1 MTSNHP
7 FRRVLARI
15 CSPDT
20 MARVVDPTL
29 ADIRWEHRRAHWRGY
44 VSLASALALHVISS
58 IPARVAAVWLEDGHA
73 VPRVTILSIGA
84 AAIGAAP
91 LVALPLSQVIHDA
104 GASRGWLVLT
114 LVPQALVLT
123 LPTGLLV
130 AVPVT
135 IAKTEPSA
143 RLIRRVI
150 LLSALYAGVT
160 FGLIEWVMP
169 VANQAYRVAVSGV
182 SESELERG
190 PNETPLR
197 HIKREIERLR
207 TFHGSET
214 VIRRIEYEYE
224 LRLSLAAAAVP
235 LGLVALACAFSPLG
249 RRRPFLTGLS
259 ALGLYFVGIFS
270 FERLVVESVLRGT
283 SLPAGSLAWVP
294 NAFIVL
300 IAGVL
305 ASIAVRPSA
314 NRQSPIANQR

>member
-1 MTSNHP
+1 
-7 FRRVLARI
+7 
-15 CSPDT
+15 

-29 ADIRWEHRRAHWRGY
+29 ADIRWERRRAHWRGY
-44 VSLASALALHVISS
+44 GSLASALALHVISS

-73 VPRVTILSIGA
+73 MPRVTILSIGA

-130 AVPVT
+130 AVPVA

-150 LLSALYAGVT
+150 LLSALYAGAT
-160 FGLIEWVMP
+160 FGLIGWIMP
-169 VANQAYRVAVSGV
+169 VANQAYRVATSGV
-182 SESELERG
+182 SELERG
-190 PNETPLR
+190 PNETPFR
-197 HIKREIERLR
+197 HIKKEIERLR

-214 VIRRIEYEYE
+214 VIRRMEYGCE
-224 LRLSLAAAAVP
+224 LRLSLAAAAVR

-314 NRQSPIANQR
+314 NRQSPIANQQ